1 MLQILIWLGSGFAF
15 AIGLVVGMSAAL
27 WMTGNSNRHRDEDV
41 AMFRERNNI
50 ERQSADALAR
60 IAYLMEMV
68 DARTPREDESELTDG

>member
-15 AIGLVVGMSAAL
+15 AIGLVVGISAAL
-27 WMTGNSNRHRDEDV
+27 WMAGNSNRHRDEDV

-60 IAYLMEMV
+60 IAYVMEMV
-68 DARTPREDESELTDG
+68 EARKESEDDE